1 MYKILHVF
9 IAEFELISQ
18 TCGSIFV
25 NIFAAR
31 KARVRLVSAW
41 AERSGAIDGVAG
53 VGAQPRYSNRN
64 ETSSGSSAI
73 SRRMARVL

>member
-41 AERSGAIDGVAG
+41 AERGGAIDGVSG
-53 VGAQPRYSNRN
+53 VEAQPRYSKRGGA
-64 ETSSGSSAI
+64 SSGSSAV
-73 SRRMARVL
+73 SWGVAGVF

>member
-9 IAEFELISQ
+9 IVEFELISQ

-25 NIFAAR
+25 NIFAAS

-53 VGAQPRYSNRN
+53 VGAQPRYSKRGGA
-64 ETSSGSSAI
+64 SSSSSAI
-73 SRRMARVL
+73 SRKMARVL